1 MKASRK
7 PNGQT
12 SSAPQQWWKYLDRN
26 SCLAPSE
33 SLCDMCSTRWAAT
46 GCTGPHLHTWWCWSC
61 SRMTCDL
68 WWEMRSAP
76 TTPQLP
82 SHSPSAPPATHAPWE
97 QDFSSEP
104 SPQSSKKLQ
113 RRLALMHFLFSH
125 RNSFLSWLQLLGLAV
140 GDSVGARAAAVTLCG
155 PGHPAPRVRRGE
167 SGRGRVPGY

>member
-1 MKASRK
+1 MHWASS
-7 PNGQT
+7 PHMVVLVMQ
-12 SSAPQQWWKYLDRN
+12 SYDLWSAVGD
-26 SCLAPSE
+26 AV
-33 SLCDMCSTRWAAT
+33 STRHPTA
-46 GCTGPHLHTWWCWSC
+46 PHTFPLGT
-61 SRMTCDL
+61 
-68 WWEMRSAP
+68 
-76 TTPQLP
+76 
-82 SHSPSAPPATHAPWE
+82 PPATHAPWE